1 MTEFA
6 GNRQNVD
13 FSDPKTVIL
22 ADLICQKTN
31 IIPSKILVVGCGKGL
46 EAAILAQH
54 LSSSV
59 TGIDIDANFDARARR
74 FADLRY
80 GDATKMEFDDESF
93 DFVYSFHALEHIP
106 DFRAALHEMRRVLS
120 CDGSWMI
127 GTPNRNRII
136 GYLGSKD
143 ASLQEKLH
151 WNFTD
156 WNAMLRGRFRNELG
170 AHAGYTKE
178 ELRGELANVFSEVTD
193 ITLDYYRDVYSSKRG
208 FIEAVARIG
217 VASWLFPCVY
227 FLGRR

>member
-22 ADLICQKTN
+22 ADLICQQENAT
-31 IIPSKILVVGCGKGL
+31 PTKILVVGCGKGI
-46 EAAILAQH
+46 EAAVLAQH
-54 LSSSV
+54 LRTSV
-59 TGIDIDANFDARARR
+59 TGVDIVTNFDERARM
-74 FADLRY
+74 FADLRF

-106 DFRAALHEMRRVLS
+106 DFRAALREMRRVLRR
-120 CDGSWMI
+120 DGGWMI
-127 GTPNRNRII
+127 GTPNSKRIV

-143 ASLQEKLH
+143 ASMAAKLK
-151 WNFTD
+151 WNFAD
-156 WNAMLRGRFRNELG
+156 WNAKLHGRFRNELG

-178 ELRGELANVFSEVTD
+178 ELRGELTNVFSKVTD

-208 FIEAVARIG
+208 LIDAMAFTG
-217 VASWLFPCVY
+217 ASTWLFPCIY
-227 FLGRR
+227 FLGKR

>member
-1 MTEFA
+1 MTEFV

-22 ADLICQKTN
+22 ADLICQQEKAT
-31 IIPSKILVVGCGKGL
+31 PSKILVVGCGKGI
-46 EAAILAQH
+46 EAAVLAQH
-54 LSSSV
+54 LKASV
-59 TGIDIDANFDARARR
+59 TGIDIVTDFDARACM

-106 DFRAALHEMRRVLS
+106 DFRTALHEMRRVLHR
-120 CDGSWMI
+120 DGSWMI

-143 ASLQEKLH
+143 ASLIEKLQ
-151 WNFTD
+151 WNFAD
-156 WNAMLRGRFRNELG
+156 WNAMLHGRFRNELG

-178 ELRGELANVFSEVTD
+178 ELRGELAGVFSQVTD
-193 ITLDYYRDVYSSKRG
+193 ITLDYYRDVYSNKRTL
-208 FIEAVARIG
+208 IEASIRMGAS
-217 VASWLFPCVY
+217 SWLFPCVY